1 MMDIEPA
8 PFSTALAL
16 SDMGTLRLISFL
28 NGVVEMSWNNAGIF
42 VHSRRREWFG
52 ALGFLKRIVF
62 LKI

>member
-42 VHSRRREWFG
+42 VHSRRSVFG
-52 ALGFLKRIVF
+52 KS
-62 LKI
+62 